1 MNRKAGARSTP
12 ASGPAGSAG
21 AQGAGGPADRKQR
34 RPPRG
39 ATRRRP
45 APDAEADDGA
55 AQPAPGLDDA
65 RHVAGQR
72 TAQAAQ
78 VLREQMFAALMADA
92 LGYNDPFDGPAAQA
106 YLQHLLEDAGHP
118 RDPIERMMV
127 EQLAVAHFRIVQLH
141 VRAQKAHG
149 VEAAKLYNAAAARL
163 LGEFRRTALGLRAYR
178 GRLPEDRS
186 DAKCKILKLA
196 Q

>member
-1 MNRKAGARSTP
+1 MRSSRGGAR
-12 ASGPAGSAG
+12 
-21 AQGAGGPADRKQR
+21 QR
-34 RPPRG
+34 SSRAPQVPG
-39 ATRRRP
+39 DAT
-45 APDAEADDGA
+45 

-78 VLREQMFAALMADA
+78 VLREQLFAALMADA
-92 LGYNDPFDGPAAQA
+92 LGYDDPFDGPAARA
-106 YLQHLLEDAGHP
+106 YLERLCEDAGNP

-141 VRAQKAHG
+141 VRAQKAQG
-149 VEAAKLYNAAAARL
+149 VEAAKLYNGAAARL

-178 GRLPEDRS
+178 SRLPEDRP

-196 Q
+196 K

>member
-1 MNRKAGARSTP
+1 MRSSRGGARHRSTRAP
-12 ASGPAGSAG
+12 QAAG
-21 AQGAGGPADRKQR
+21 
-34 RPPRG
+34 
-39 ATRRRP
+39 
-45 APDAEADDGA
+45 EAA

-78 VLREQMFAALMADA
+78 VLREQLFAALMADA
-92 LGYNDPFDGPAAQA
+92 LGYNDPFDGQAAKT
-106 YLQHLLEDAGHP
+106 YLERLLEDAGRP
-118 RDPIERMMV
+118 RDPIERMML
-127 EQLAVAHFRIVQLH
+127 EQLAVAHFRIAQLH
-141 VRAQKAHG
+141 VRAQKAQG

-163 LGEFRRTALGLRAYR
+163 LGEFRRTALALRAYR

-196 Q
+196 K